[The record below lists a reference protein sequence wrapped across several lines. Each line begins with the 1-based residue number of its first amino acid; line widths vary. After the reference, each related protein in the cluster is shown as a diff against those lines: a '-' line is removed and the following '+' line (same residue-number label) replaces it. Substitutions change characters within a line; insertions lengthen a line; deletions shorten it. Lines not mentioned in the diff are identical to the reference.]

1 MNLET
6 LQESMVTSMKTHAT
20 VEVEVLRGVIA
31 AVKKAAI
38 DKKCEITEELV
49 NETLV
54 KEQKIVEEMIAG
66 CPSTRSDLLDEYNRK
81 LSIIKCFA
89 PQIIEDEEEIHFLI
103 TAALANAGVEPS
115 TANKGLVMKTVM
127 PVLKGK
133 VNMATANKVISNML
147 K

>member
-1 MNLET
+1 MKLET
-6 LQESMVTSMKTHAT
+6 LQESMIVSMKTHAT
-20 VEVEVLRGVIA
+20 VEVEVLRSIIA

-38 DKKCEITEELV
+38 DKRCEITEALV
-49 NETLV
+49 DETLI
-54 KEQKIVEEMIAG
+54 KEQKIIEEMIAG
-66 CPSTRSDLLDEYNRK
+66 CPSNRPELLAEYERK

-89 PQIIEDEEEIHFLI
+89 PQIIEDEEEIRFLI
-103 TAALANAGVEPS
+103 TAALANAGIEPS

>member
-38 DKKCEITEELV
+38 DKKCEITEALV
-49 NETLV
+49 DETLI

-66 CPSTRSDLLDEYNRK
+66 CPSNRPELLAEYKRK
-81 LSIIKCFA
+81 LSIIKSFA

-115 TANKGLVMKTVM
+115 TANKGQIMKTVM

-133 VNMATANKVISNML
+133 VNMKIANQVIATLL

>member
-1 MNLET
+1 MKLEI
-6 LQESMVTSMKTHAT
+6 LQESMVVAMKTHAT

-49 NETLV
+49 DETLI

-66 CPSTRSDLLDEYNRK
+66 CPSNRPELLAEYKRK
-81 LSIIKCFA
+81 LSIIKSFA
-89 PQIIEDEEEIHFLI
+89 PQIIENEEEIHFLI
-103 TAALANAGVEPS
+103 TAALANAGIEPS
-115 TANKGLVMKTVM
+115 TANKGQIMKTVM

-133 VNMATANKVISNML
+133 VNMKIANQVIATLL

>member
-1 MNLET
+1 MKLET
-6 LQESMVTSMKTHAT
+6 LQESMVVSMKTHAT
-20 VEVEVLRGVIA
+20 IEVDVLRSVIA

-38 DKKCEITEELV
+38 DKKCEITEALV
-49 NETLV
+49 DEILV
-54 KEQKIVEEMIAG
+54 KEQKIIEEMIAG
-66 CPSTRSDLLDEYNRK
+66 CPSSRPELLAEYERK

-133 VNMATANKVISNML
+133 VNMKIANQVIATLL